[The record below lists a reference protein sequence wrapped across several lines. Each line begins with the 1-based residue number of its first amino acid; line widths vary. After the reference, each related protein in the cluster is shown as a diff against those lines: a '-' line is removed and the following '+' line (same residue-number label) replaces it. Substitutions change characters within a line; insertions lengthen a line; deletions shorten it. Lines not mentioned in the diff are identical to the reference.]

1 MDVPHVPEQ
10 VAPIALVADSS
21 PGKVSVTSSQQS
33 ACDE

>member
-21 PGKVSVTSSQQS
+21 PEKVSVTSSQQS